1 MIPTSLTV
9 NYSVP
14 FTLCWRRLIP
24 ASFLLRNQ
32 ATLPPPP
39 PQKKKKKKKRKK
51 SFPLKGIKYDWS
63 CCVFLVAGSQKST
76 KQRGQK
82 YISWELLQWRK
93 VRFLCLLT
101 FSNFFYQ
108 NLYTVCDLALGLILN
123 KVAVWLCNLLVPRRS
138 LFSFSVLSVS
148 HCVAYFWRPVSMAFT

>member
-1 MIPTSLTV
+1 MIPTSLAV

-24 ASFLLRNQ
+24 ATFLLRNQ
-32 ATLPPPP
+32 ARPPPP
-39 PQKKKKKKKRKK
+39 KKIKK
-51 SFPLKGIKYDWS
+51 SCPLKGIGYDWS

-82 YISWELLQWRK
+82 YISWGLLQWKK